1 MILSKKPLTLA
12 EVKEYLKDEEK
23 TPILDYIKKF
33 GKLSEEKAENIRKNL
48 EKPNNTKIKE
58 DHLVKILD
66 FMPQDKED
74 INKILF
80 DIGLTE
86 EEEHAI
92 LEIVNK
98 E

>member
-1 MILSKKPLTLA
+1 MILSRKPLTLA

-23 TPILDYIKKF
+23 NPLLDYIKRF
-33 GKLSEEKAENIRKNL
+33 GKLSKEKTGTMRKNL
-48 EKPNNTKIKE
+48 EKLNNPKIKE
-58 DHLVKILD
+58 EHLVKIID

-98 E
+98 